1 MTVLSGIKIG
11 FLMLV
16 VSLLQISFVTPATVF
31 GGHADLVLVT
41 LVSVSLLRGP
51 LAGSV
56 AGFWAGL
63 VLDVGAMQPL
73 GLTSLVLTL
82 AGYWTGRFGEATTRS
97 SPHPPLI
104 VAALATVWV
113 AVGSALLNF
122 MLGQS
127 VPASELFGHVLLPS
141 LVLNVL
147 LAYPVYRLV
156 ARLLPA
162 DARASREAVVV

>member
-1 MTVLSGIKIG
+1 VTVLDWAKTGV
-11 FLMLV
+11 LMLV
-16 VSLLQISFVTPATVF
+16 VGLLQISFVTPISIA

-41 LVSVSLLRGP
+41 LVSVALLRGA
-51 LAGSV
+51 LLGAV

-63 VLDVGAMQPL
+63 VLDVGALQPL

-82 AGYWTGRFGEATTRS
+82 AGFWVGRFGEATTRN

-104 VAALATVWV
+104 AAALATVWW

-127 VPASELFGHVLLPS
+127 VPAGDLFGHVLLPS
-141 LVLNVL
+141 LALNVL
-147 LAYPVYRLV
+147 IAYPVYRLV
-156 ARLLPA
+156 GRLFRIDERDRREPA
-162 DARASREAVVV
+162 IV